1 MKQKIFDAT
10 NGGLDII
17 LYYYPQ
23 AREVVEGRAKH
34 FKMRAAERTA
44 STTVKKF
51 GQLWYVTDFG
61 DDQTAR
67 NAIDLTMREENINF
81 SQALYLL
88 ADRFNVD
95 CGFKPEVNKPDIT
108 TRTPHE
114 DETEGSITWDA
125 KKEPEESDLQA
136 LGTYVKAE
144 TLQRGLLEA
153 ATRKPDLIIL
163 DLGLPDG
170 DGIEFIRDLRQW
182 SAVPVIVLSARSEE
196 SDKIAALDAGA
207 DDYLSKPFGIGE
219 LQARLRVALRRHSA
233 TTAPDPLVKFSDVTV
248 DLAARVI
255 HRGEEEVHLTPIEFR
270 LLAVLLNNAG
280 KVLTQRQL
288 LNQVWGPNAVEH
300 SHYLRIYMGHLRQK
314 LEQDPARPRHFIT
327 ETGIGYRF
335 ML

>member
-1 MKQKIFDAT
+1 MT
-10 NGGLDII
+10 NVLIVEDE
-17 LYYYPQ
+17 Q
-23 AREVVEGRAKH
+23 AIRR
-34 FKMRAAERTA
+34 FLRTA
-44 STTVKKF
+44 
-51 GQLWYVTDFG
+51 LEG
-61 DDQTAR
+61 DG
-67 NAIDLTMREENINF
+67 MRVFE
-81 SQALYLL
+81 
-88 ADRFNVD
+88 
-95 CGFKPEVNKPDIT
+95 
-108 TRTPHE
+108 
-114 DETEGSITWDA
+114 
-125 KKEPEESDLQA
+125 
-136 LGTYVKAE
+136 AE

-233 TTAPDPLVKFSDVTV
+233 TTAPEPLVKFSDVTV

-255 HRGEEEVHLTPIEFR
+255 HRSEEEVHLTPIEFR

-288 LNQVWGPNAVEH
+288 LNQCGDQTRSNTATICVFIWDICDKNWSKIP
-300 SHYLRIYMGHLRQK
+300 
-314 LEQDPARPRHFIT
+314 PAPAISLLKPVLAIVLCHECLFNKCA
-327 ETGIGYRF
+327 
-335 ML
+335 